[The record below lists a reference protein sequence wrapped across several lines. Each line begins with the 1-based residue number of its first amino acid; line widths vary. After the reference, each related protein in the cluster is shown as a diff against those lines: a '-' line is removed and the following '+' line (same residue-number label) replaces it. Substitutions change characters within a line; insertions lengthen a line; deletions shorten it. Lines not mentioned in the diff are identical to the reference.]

1 MAERSPFGIDEWYH
15 CYNRG
20 VDKRVIFEDAG
31 DYNRFLLLLYL
42 GNGSVPLH
50 IANIKDKSIRAVLE
64 DSSLEREE
72 PVVEIGAYILMPN
85 HFHLLLKEIMEGGI
99 TIFMQRIFTAF
110 TMYFNKKYERTG
122 ALFAGP
128 FKSRHVDDDR
138 YLKHLVSYLHLNA
151 AELFD
156 QRWKDGLGNIGR
168 IKSRLMEYPYS
179 SLPDFLRQQRLERK
193 ILGDSIFELFDTIPT
208 LEEIVDDANAYY
220 TEHPETARRG
230 LDIS

>member
-20 VDKRVIFEDAG
+20 VDKRTVFEDVG

-50 IANIKDKSIRAVLE
+50 IANLKDKNIRAVLE
-64 DSSLEREE
+64 DTSIERGE
-72 PVVEIGAYILMPN
+72 PLVEIGAYTLIPN
-85 HFHLLLKEIMEGGI
+85 HFHLLLKEIREDGI
-99 TIFMQRIFTAF
+99 AMFMQRIFTAF

-138 YLKHLVSYLHLNA
+138 YLKQIVSYLHLNA

-156 QRWKDGLGNIGR
+156 PKWKDGLGNIE
-168 IKSRLMEYPYS
+168 IIQERLVEYPYS
-179 SLPDFLRQQRLERK
+179 SLPDFLGHERPERK
-193 ILGDSIFELFDTIPT
+193 ILGNSIYELFDTIPT
-208 LEEIVDDANAYY
+208 LKEIVNDANAYY
-220 TEHPETARRG
+220 IEHSEDDSKARP
-230 LDIS
+230 

>member
-1 MAERSPFGIDEWYH
+1 MAERIQFGVDEWYH

-20 VDKRVIFEDAG
+20 VDKRIIFENAG

-42 GNGSVPLH
+42 GNGSVPIR

-64 DSSLEREE
+64 DSSLERGE

-85 HFHLLLKEIMEGGI
+85 HFHLLLKEIIEDGI
-99 TIFMQRIFTAF
+99 AIFTQRIFTAF

-138 YLKHLVSYLHLNA
+138 YLKQLVSYLHLNA

-156 QRWKDGLGNIGR
+156 QRWKDGLGNIGI
-168 IKSRLMEYPYS
+168 IKRRLMEYPYS
-179 SLPDFLRQQRLERK
+179 SLPDFLRQQRSERK
-193 ILGDSIFELFDTIPT
+193 ILGDSIFELFDVIPT
-208 LEEIVDDANAYY
+208 LEEIIDDANAYY
-220 TEHPETARRG
+220 VEHLESDSKARP
-230 LDIS
+230 